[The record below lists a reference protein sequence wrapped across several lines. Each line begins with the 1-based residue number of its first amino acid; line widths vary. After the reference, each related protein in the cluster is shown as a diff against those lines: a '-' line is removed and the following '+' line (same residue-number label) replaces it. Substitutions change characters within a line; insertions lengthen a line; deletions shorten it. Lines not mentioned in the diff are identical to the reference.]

1 MKFNSSNALSFCFY
15 FLQGQCL
22 ISIGGDAV
30 YVSYYA
36 DD

>member
-1 MKFNSSNALSFCFY
+1 MHCVFYFY

>member
-1 MKFNSSNALSFCFY
+1 MCLCIFSYL
-15 FLQGQCL
+15 LQGQCL